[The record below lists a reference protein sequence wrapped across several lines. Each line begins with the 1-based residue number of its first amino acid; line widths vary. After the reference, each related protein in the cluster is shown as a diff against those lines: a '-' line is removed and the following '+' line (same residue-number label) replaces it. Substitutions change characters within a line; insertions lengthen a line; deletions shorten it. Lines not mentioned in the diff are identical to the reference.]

1 MLELDDS
8 VLLKEY
14 VERGSEEAFATLV
27 ARHVNKVYSIALRH
41 TRNPHQAEEITQ
53 AVFVLLAR
61 KSRQL
66 GKRVIL
72 SGWLSRTAQL
82 SAVTFVRSEI
92 RRTRREQE
100 AHMQNL
106 LNESESEVWPQIAP
120 LLDAAMAGLSEA
132 DHDAVALRFF
142 DGKSMKEI
150 GAALGASEDAVKMRV
165 NRAVEKLRT
174 FFTRRGIVC
183 SAAALTAAISANAV
197 QAAPIGLAVSISTVA
212 ALSGTAIA
220 TTATT
225 TATKAIALITTKKA
239 LVAGIVAIAITGGVG
254 MYVIQQ
260 LTAAPPVRTGGSP
273 LDQSQPNLRAA
284 SPGETLPIAL
294 PNDSFLVTLADKKF
308 LVEFD
313 PNTRRTSNS
322 APAIHIKCL
331 VTPTSEGSADFL
343 KSLDSFVGRG
353 LAGSRVGGYAVT
365 NNSPLSGQRIRVTG
379 WMKTSA
385 VGNWAGASLRII
397 KANGGGGAWDLMHD
411 RPLHGTMDWQQ
422 IQFIVDVPK
431 EPCLITLA
439 PTLYGTGE
447 MWADG
452 FQIDVAPP
460 NTPTT
465 DVGRSSWAVWCQC
478 PTDFSE
484 TLDPA
489 VTRDGQPAWRIAYVS
504 SEPPEKYSFVWW
516 GKNHFDLDTVRK
528 YRGHTVRMSVWV
540 KSEDVFPRAGLDFQ
554 GKDLTGKRLTT
565 SRLSERI
572 VGTRDWKEYSVVCDI
587 PEETEHIQTAVF
599 MYGDGKLWVDTNS
612 LKLEIIGTLPPVK
625 QLASASQHITQPGD
639 LIFAS
644 SGNSRRSEGVANAI
658 DNNKNTKY
666 LNWDSGRDGNQIGTF
681 SPSGFA
687 VQPAVGPTVVTG
699 LGIQSANDAPDR
711 DPDVVVLEGSNDT
724 NLTDYET
731 GTWTSITTI
740 SNIAAGF
747 TARFQ
752 SQEFFF
758 TNSIPY
764 RNYRWRVE
772 ATRIIPNRCCMQV
785 AEVWL
790 MTSEPSNKAG
800 APAPAGLSR

>member
-8 VLLKEY
+8 ILLKEY
-14 VERGSEEAFATLV
+14 VEHGSEEAFATLV

-41 TRNPHQAEEITQ
+41 TRNAHQAEEITQ

-72 SGWLSRTAQL
+72 SGWLCRTARL

-106 LNESESEVWPQIAP
+106 LNESESEIWPQIAP

-150 GAALGASEDAVKMRV
+150 GAALGASEDATKMRV
-165 NRAVEKLRT
+165 NRAVEKLRI

-197 QAAPIGLAVSISTVA
+197 QAAPIGLSVSVSTAA
-212 ALSGTAIA
+212 ALSGTAMA

-225 TATKAIALITTKKA
+225 TATKVIALITAQKA
-239 LVAGIVAIAITGGVG
+239 LIAGIAAVAVAAGVA
-254 MYVIQQ
+254 MYLIQQ
-260 LTAAPPVRTGGSP
+260 LTAAPPVGVGGAP
-273 LDQSQPNLRAA
+273 LSQTQPALGAA
-284 SPGETLPIAL
+284 YPGETLPIAL
-294 PNDSFLVTLADKKF
+294 ANDSFLVTLADKKF

-322 APAIHIKCL
+322 APAMHVKCL
-331 VTPTSEGSADFL
+331 VTPTSDGSADFL
-343 KSLDSFVGRG
+343 KSLTSFMARG
-353 LAGSRVGGYAVT
+353 LAASRAGGYAVT

-379 WMKTSA
+379 WMKTSG

-397 KANGGGGAWDLMHD
+397 KANGEGGAWDLMHD

-422 IQFIVDVPK
+422 IQFVVDVPK
-431 EPCLITLA
+431 EPCLIALA
-439 PTLYGTGE
+439 PSLYGTGE

-452 FQIDVAPP
+452 FQIDLAPP
-460 NTPTT
+460 NTPVT
-465 DVGRSSWAVWCQC
+465 DVGREGWTVWCQC
-478 PTDFSE
+478 PADFSE

-489 VTRDGQPAWRIAYVS
+489 VTRNGHPAWRIAYVS

-516 GKNHFDLDTVRK
+516 GKNYFDLDTVRK
-528 YRGHTVRMSVWV
+528 YRGQTVRMSVWA
-540 KSEDVFPRAGLDFQ
+540 KSEDVIPRAGLDFQ
-554 GKDLTGKRLTT
+554 GKDGNGKRLTT

-572 VGTRDWKEYSVVCDI
+572 IGTRDWKEYSIVCDI
-587 PEETEHIQTAVF
+587 PEETKYIQTAVF

-612 LKLEIIGTLPPVK
+612 LKLEIIGNLPPAK
-625 QLASASQHITQPGD
+625 QLTPASQHITQPGD

-644 SGNSRRSEGVANAI
+644 SGNSRGSEGVANAI

-699 LGIQSANDAPDR
+699 MGIQSANDAPDR
-711 DPDVVVLEGSNDT
+711 DPDVVVLEGSNDP
-724 NLTDYET
+724 NLTNYEND
-731 GTWTSITTI
+731 TWTPITTI
-740 SNIAAGF
+740 SNIATNF
-747 TARFQ
+747 TARFKPL
-752 SQEFFF
+752 EFFF
-758 TNSIPY
+758 SNAIPY

-772 ATRIIPNRCCMQV
+772 ATRIMPNRCCMQV

-790 MTSEPSNKAG
+790 TTSAPPNQARS
-800 APAPAGLSR
+800 PAPAGLSR